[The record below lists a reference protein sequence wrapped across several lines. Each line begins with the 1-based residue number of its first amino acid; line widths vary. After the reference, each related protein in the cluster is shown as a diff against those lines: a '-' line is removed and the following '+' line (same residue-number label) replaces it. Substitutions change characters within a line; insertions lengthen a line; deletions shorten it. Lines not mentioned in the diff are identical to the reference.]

1 MTAAGSP
8 AGAGSPPGAGTP
20 PGAGSPSGAGQPPV
34 PGLQPERTELA
45 WRRTALSVAAV
56 SLVGARLLPALFGS
70 AVWLLP
76 GLVGLMLAG
85 YLLIASRRRH
95 GRRVPVP
102 PRGPGHDSPGAG
114 LLAVAG
120 AIVVTIGLG
129 GLVVVLATHLWA

>member
-1 MTAAGSP
+1 MNAP
-8 AGAGSPPGAGTP
+8 GTP
-20 PGAGSPSGAGQPPV
+20 APGTAGPTPP

-76 GLVGLMLAG
+76 GLAGLALAG
-85 YLLIASRRRH
+85 YLWLASRRRH
-95 GRRVPVP
+95 ARRVPVP
-102 PRGPGHDSPGAG
+102 ARGPGHDSPGAG

-120 AIVVTIGLG
+120 AVVVTIGLG
-129 GLVVVLATHLWA
+129 GLAVVLAIHL

>member
-1 MTAAGSP
+1 MTA
-8 AGAGSPPGAGTP
+8 AGTP
-20 PGAGSPSGAGQPPV
+20 PGAGSPPRSGQAPV

-70 AVWLLP
+70 TVWLLP
-76 GLVGLMLAG
+76 GLAGLMLAG

-102 PRGPGHDSPGAG
+102 ARGPGHDSPGAG

-120 AIVVTIGLG
+120 AVVVTIGLG
-129 GLVVVLATHLWA
+129 GLVVVLAIHLWA